1 MLKVRVRIWDE
12 EKCEFIKYTYHKVTG
27 VATLPKEH
35 FIDEVD
41 SYSYEH
47 DFTDLIF
54 RIRFIDRNGEEATA
68 TFCMDYNHR
77 FRITEDDED

>member
-1 MLKVRVRIWDE
+1 MLKVRVRIWNE
-12 EKCEFIKYTYHKVTG
+12 KKCEFIKYTYHNVTG

-47 DFTDLIF
+47 DFTDLMF

-68 TFCMDYNHR
+68 TFRMDYDHK
-77 FRITEDDED
+77 FRIEYVED